1 MIVQSAAT
9 RTSLPRRPAWR
20 LAASL
25 GALLAGLWALQ
36 LYPAFGAVFAPF
48 ATLTAQ
54 LTAAMLAAIGLP
66 VARAGV
72 MLVHAGG
79 FAAEIDLACTAL
91 VPAALLATV
100 MTALRQRVAG
110 IVFGVVVA
118 ILVNQV
124 RLVSLVWL
132 GVHAPGYL
140 DPAHQLLW
148 PVLLVLTGAGY
159 LSVWRRVAQR

>member
-1 MIVQSAAT
+1 MIVQSAAS
-9 RTSLPRRPAWR
+9 RSLFARPAWR
-20 LAASL
+20 RAVSM
-25 GALLAGLWALQ
+25 GALLAGLGAMQ
-36 LYPAFGAVFAPF
+36 FYPAFGAPF
-48 ATLTAQ
+48 AALTAQ
-54 LTAAMLAAIGLP
+54 LTAAMLSAVGLP

-72 MLVHAGG
+72 TLVHAGG

-91 VPAALLATV
+91 VPAVLLATA
-100 MTALRQRVAG
+100 MAALRLRPMAVALG
-110 IVFGVVVA
+110 MMLA
-118 ILVNQV
+118 ILVNQA